1 MNDVFFSDLPLNLV
15 TEEGVDA
22 WRTREEPFT
31 ISYGLIG
38 HDDTGRP
45 LYRALFEKA
54 GETFLLVDP
63 EALEVVSAP
72 ISLRGEDAVVDHWFE
87 IAPAASPVLH
97 LDTSEF
103 VDGRLPTAACFRVPR
118 QRRS

>member
-1 MNDVFFSDLPLNLV
+1 MNDVFFPDLPLNLV
-15 TEEGVDA
+15 TKEGVDA
-22 WRTREEPFT
+22 WRTQAEPFA

-63 EALEVVSAP
+63 ETLEIVSAP
-72 ISLRGEDAVVDHWFE
+72 ISLKGEDAVVDHCFE
-87 IAPAASPVLH
+87 IAPEASPLLY

-103 VDGRLPTAACFRVPR
+103 VDGRLPIAACFMAPK
-118 QRRS
+118 QRWS

>member
-1 MNDVFFSDLPLNLV
+1 MNDVFFPDLPLNLV
-15 TEEGVDA
+15 TEEGVNA
-22 WRTREEPFT
+22 WRTRKETFA

-38 HDDTGRP
+38 HDETGRP
-45 LYRALFEKA
+45 LYRVLFEKA

-63 EALEVVSAP
+63 GTLEVVSAP
-72 ISLRGEDAVVDHWFE
+72 ISLKGEDAIVDHWFE
-87 IAPAASPVLH
+87 IAPDASPVLH

-103 VDGRLPTAACFRVPR
+103 VDGRLPIAACFMAPK

>member
-15 TEEGVDA
+15 TKEGVDA
-22 WRTREEPFT
+22 WRTHAEPFA

-38 HDDTGRP
+38 HDDSGRP
-45 LYRALFEKA
+45 LYRAIFEKA

-63 EALEVVSAP
+63 ETLDLVSAP
-72 ISLRGEDAVVDHWFE
+72 ISLKGEDAVVDHWFE
-87 IAPAASPVLH
+87 ISPGTSPILH

-103 VDGRLPTAACFRVPR
+103 VDGRLPAAACFMAPKCL
-118 QRRS
+118 RS